1 MFSIF
6 KKQKINKFKGLSI
19 NETEFVVVDT
29 ELTGL
34 HETKDTIISVGC
46 IKMKGKTIKMGE
58 IFYRT
63 VKPES
68 FLKKDSIMI
77 HEITP
82 TELESCPDIKP
93 VLREYLSFVKDL
105 IVVGFCVSIDIVFLK
120 KAINKHINQIYEPI
134 ALDTFVIYR
143 WLIQKGL
150 LPEKFIQNNS
160 LQSVALSLGVEPKE
174 LHDAL
179 ADAFITAQIFQRLI
193 SFLSELNIYTV
204 QEMLNI
210 GSPDISGY
218 MGIAKKE
225 VYQF

>member
-1 MFSIF
+1 VY
-6 KKQKINKFKGLSI
+6 Q
-19 NETEFVVVDT
+19 
-29 ELTGL
+29 
-34 HETKDTIISVGC
+34 
-46 IKMKGKTIKMGE
+46 
-58 IFYRT
+58 
-63 VKPES
+63 
-68 FLKKDSIMI
+68 
-77 HEITP
+77 
-82 TELESCPDIKP
+82 
-93 VLREYLSFVKDL
+93 L
-105 IVVGFCVSIDIVFLK
+105 ILFFK
-120 KAINKHINQIYEPI
+120 KAINKHINQIYKPI

-160 LQSVALSLGVEPKE
+160 LKSVALSLGVEPKE

-218 MGIAKKE
+218 MGIAKKKYINFKE
-225 VYQF
+225 GITMKEEILNSKEFKNLVKSKNCISLILTVLELIVYFGFILLIAYNREFLNQKFMVL

>member
-1 MFSIF
+1 VY
-6 KKQKINKFKGLSI
+6 Q
-19 NETEFVVVDT
+19 
-29 ELTGL
+29 
-34 HETKDTIISVGC
+34 
-46 IKMKGKTIKMGE
+46 
-58 IFYRT
+58 
-63 VKPES
+63 
-68 FLKKDSIMI
+68 
-77 HEITP
+77 
-82 TELESCPDIKP
+82 
-93 VLREYLSFVKDL
+93 L
-105 IVVGFCVSIDIVFLK
+105 ILFFK
-120 KAINKHINQIYEPI
+120 KAINKHINQIYKPI

-160 LQSVALSLGVEPKE
+160 LKSVALSLGVEPKE